1 MVGSSLLFMHYE
13 TRAGIEI
20 FPAEST
26 IRQAGVKPIIST
38 ELNNGWTPTSHIDF
52 DLKSMS
58 SSVSNMRVSHQLL
71 LQFQNATF
79 PSPDWIIVFLSDL
92 YVPFKI

>member
-38 ELNNGWTPTSHIDF
+38 ELNNG
-52 DLKSMS
+52 
-58 SSVSNMRVSHQLL
+58 
-71 LQFQNATF
+71 
-79 PSPDWIIVFLSDL
+79 
-92 YVPFKI
+92 